1 MSTCLIA
8 ATNFGHEDVV
18 ALLLEQPGLYV
29 NVTDEFGDTASHIA
43 LIARIMRVS
52 SNIRLISLGLMS
64 MQRGAAT
71 VHCTAL
77 HIGAERAYL
86 KKSLHFC

>member
-8 ATNFGHEDVV
+8 STHFGHEDVV
-18 ALLLEQPGLYV
+18 ALLLEEQPGLYA

-71 VHCTAL
+71 VQPCISEL
-77 HIGAERAYL
+77 RGHI
-86 KKSLHFC
+86 